1 MRIKWLDSVKGLTIL
16 LVLVGHCLLGLYL
29 TGRYPGAD
37 GVLKSALEFLY
48 RFHMPVFFAA
58 SGYFF
63 KPVDSFNSLGR
74 IMYRKLVALGVPY
87 VVFSVVMY
95 LLQTLGEG
103 DVRNKAS
110 IQQLLG
116 IYKEPIGFL
125 WFLYTLFFIYLLL
138 GALSIYI
145 KDKLPMTVI
154 LVIGYCLASIF
165 PTDLLFIQRTLVWA
179 PMFYVG
185 YLFKGKEFKIDY
197 KVWILVGLYVLHVP
211 LFRWIHPEEPFV
223 NQTNPQWWSLFSL
236 IGIYLGFTLIPLIK
250 GKAQEFLAY
259 LGVNSMVIYLVHSP
273 VLSVTRILLYRLKI
287 DALALHVVIGSV
299 IALIISV
306 IAVYLANRFSLIRFW
321 FYPLKPK
328 S

>member
-1 MRIKWLDSVKGLTIL
+1 MI
-16 LVLVGHCLLGLYL
+16 
-29 TGRYPGAD
+29 
-37 GVLKSALEFLY
+37 
-48 RFHMPVFFAA
+48 
-58 SGYFF
+58 
-63 KPVDSFNSLGR
+63 
-74 IMYRKLVALGVPY
+74 
-87 VVFSVVMY
+87 
-95 LLQTLGEG
+95 
-103 DVRNKAS
+103 
-110 IQQLLG
+110 
-116 IYKEPIGFL
+116 
-125 WFLYTLFFIYLLL
+125 
-138 GALSIYI
+138 
-145 KDKLPMTVI
+145 VI
-154 LVIGYCLASIF
+154 LVIGYFLATIF

-236 IGIYLGFTLIPLIK
+236 VGIYLGFTLIPLIK

-287 DALALHVVIGSV
+287 EALALHIVVGSI
-299 IALIISV
+299 IALVISM
-306 IAVYLANRFSLIRFW
+306 IAVYLANRLTFIRFW
-321 FYPLKPK
+321 FYPLKTK